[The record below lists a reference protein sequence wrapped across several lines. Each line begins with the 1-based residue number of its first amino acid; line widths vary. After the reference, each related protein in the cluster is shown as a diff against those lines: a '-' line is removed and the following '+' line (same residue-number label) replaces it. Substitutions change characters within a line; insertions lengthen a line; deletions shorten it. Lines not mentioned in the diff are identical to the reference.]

1 LLQQFHQKE
10 QYKMPIR
17 FAQANGLWSSV
28 ATWDGGT
35 TVPTASDQVFAN
47 NQTIVVDVSP
57 TVEFVSNQATG
68 SAVIGGTFILTNGI
82 TFTATDPTMGFRP
95 YLASLLQISQSN
107 SATIVG
113 NLVNPNTGFGN
124 NLVGVTVDVSGSASL
139 TITGS
144 VSGNQ
149 ANQLGIGVRHQ
160 STGTLRILGDV
171 LSGPDGGS
179 QNNNHGI
186 NATNTGT
193 TIIQGNVAIYTTGTT
208 PAQRA
213 INITAAHNLIV
224 TGSVYADPSTTI
236 NNSTGNANIYIS
248 GSVERR
254 GTNTLSAI
262 SKTTAGT
269 IEVIG
274 PVIGNGIISSTSTT
288 ATNRFTGP
296 LIKTTYNN
304 FPTFIGPRIQFIAG
318 STPYITLQT
327 DTFNQLLTFYD
338 TSYTSSVP
346 DQPNVRSGSLYGGS
360 NQFSGSM
367 IVPATSSVRYGV
379 PVDNTTGSA
388 IVTPATIFDSLLTS
402 LTASNSI
409 GERLKNISTIQTT
422 AATIAAFKGK

>member
-1 LLQQFHQKE
+1 
-10 QYKMPIR
+10 
-17 FAQANGLWSSV
+17 
-28 ATWDGGT
+28 
-35 TVPTASDQVFAN
+35 
-47 NQTIVVDVSP
+47 
-57 TVEFVSNQATG
+57 
-68 SAVIGGTFILTNGI
+68 
-82 TFTATDPTMGFRP
+82 MGFRP
-95 YLASLLQISQSN
+95 YQIATSASLLQISQSN
-107 SATIVG
+107 SATIIG
-113 NLVNPNTGFGN
+113 SLINPDTGFGD
-124 NLVGVTVDVSGSASL
+124 NLVGITVDISGSASL

-144 VSGNQ
+144 VSGNKASQ
-149 ANQLGIGVRHQ
+149 QGFGIRHQ
-160 STGTLRILGDV
+160 STGILRILGDV
-171 LSGPDGGS
+171 LSGPGGGGLS
-179 QNNNHGI
+179 NSHGI

-193 TIIQGNVAIYTTGTT
+193 TIIQGNVAIYIAGSTTS
-208 PAQRA
+208 QRA
-213 INITAAHNLIV
+213 INITAAHNLFI
-224 TGSVYADPSTTI
+224 TGSVYADPSIAI
-236 NNSTGNANIYIS
+236 NNTTGNANIYIS

-254 GTNTLSAI
+254 GTNTAAAI
-262 SKTTAGT
+262 TKTTAGT

-274 PVIGNGIISSTSTT
+274 PVIGNGIILSTSTT

-304 FPTFIGPRIQFIAG
+304 VPAFVGPRIQFIAG
-318 STPYITLQT
+318 STPYVTLQT

-367 IVPATSSVRYGV
+367 VVPATSSVRYGV

>member
-1 LLQQFHQKE
+1 
-10 QYKMPIR
+10 MPIR

-28 ATWDGGT
+28 ATWNGGT

-47 NQTIVVDVSP
+47 NRTIIVDVSP

-95 YLASLLQISQSN
+95 YQFATSASLLQISQSN
-107 SATIVG
+107 SATIIG
-113 NLVNPNTGFGN
+113 SLVNPNTGFGN
-124 NLVGVTVDVSGSASL
+124 SLIGVTVDVSGSASL

-144 VSGNQ
+144 VSGNKAGQ
-149 ANQLGIGVRHQ
+149 SGIGIRHQ
-160 STGTLRILGDV
+160 STGTLRILGN
-171 LSGPDGGS
+171 LLAGPGGS
-179 QNNNHGI
+179 NENNNHGVL
-186 NATNTGT
+186 ATNTGT
-193 TIIQGNVAIYTTGTT
+193 TIIQGNVSTYAVGGGATH
-208 PAQRA
+208 RA
-213 INITAAHNLIV
+213 IAIAAAHNLFI
-224 TGSVYADPSTTI
+224 TGSVYADPASAILNT
-236 NNSTGNANIYIS
+236 TGNGNIYIS

-254 GTNTLSAI
+254 GTDTAAAI
-262 SKTTAGT
+262 TKTTAGT

-274 PVIGNGIISSTSTT
+274 PVIGNGIILSTSTT

-304 FPTFIGPRIQFIAG
+304 VPAFVGPRIQFIAG
-318 STPYITLQT
+318 STPYVTLQT

-367 IVPATSSVRYGV
+367 VVPATSSVRYGV

>member
-1 LLQQFHQKE
+1 
-10 QYKMPIR
+10 MPIR

-28 ATWDGGT
+28 ATWNGGA

-47 NQTIVVDVSP
+47 NRTIVVDVSP

-95 YLASLLQISQSN
+95 YQIATSASLLQISQSN
-107 SATIVG
+107 SATIIG
-113 NLVNPNTGFGN
+113 SLVNPNVGFGN
-124 NLVGVTVDVSGSASL
+124 NLVGITVDISGSASL

-144 VSGNQ
+144 VSGNK
-149 ANQLGIGVRHQ
+149 AVQLGIGVRHQ
-160 STGTLRILGDV
+160 STGTLRILGNL
-171 LSGPDGGS
+171 LSGPGGS
-179 QNNNHGI
+179 NENNNHGVL
-186 NATNTGT
+186 ATNTGT
-193 TIIQGNVAIYTTGTT
+193 TIIQGNVSIYAAGTT
-208 PAQRA
+208 PSSRT
-213 INITAAHNLIV
+213 INITAAHNLFI
-224 TGSVYADPSTTI
+224 TGSVYADPSI
-236 NNSTGNANIYIS
+236 VIANNSTGNANIYIS

-254 GTNTLSAI
+254 GTNTVAAI
-262 SKTTAGT
+262 SKTTAGI

-274 PVIGNGIISSTSTT
+274 LVTGNGIISSTSAT

-296 LIKTTYNN
+296 LNKTTYNN
-304 FPTFIGPRIQFIAG
+304 VPTFVGPRIQFIAG
-318 STPYITLQT
+318 STPYVTLQT

-346 DQPNVRSGSLYGGS
+346 NQNNVRSGSLYGGV

-367 IVPATSSVRYGV
+367 VVPATSSVRYGV